1 QRTLSPFL
9 RLTSDWSQCT
19 PRKLQVKRPAISCA
33 ASAWHRPPRGILVPQ
48 RLITHDGKDRA
59 EHDHK
64 GGPGDDTGMA
74 RHEAIAHGL
83 HQGGEDEIHHAAKSG
98 EPAKRRDEH
107 PPVGH
112 PKIM

>member
-1 QRTLSPFL
+1 
-9 RLTSDWSQCT
+9 
-19 PRKLQVKRPAISCA
+19 
-33 ASAWHRPPRGILVPQ
+33 LVPQ

-112 PKIM
+112 PKIMGIDDDEARKQGKNAGDEDQRVMNSFIRLE